1 MTTLQKPD
9 GTITAD
15 MIETLTVTLE
25 QLIPQDS
32 NQDDRD
38 YHRTIRSLVEQPID
52 TPDDKDFTQ
61 DESARWSKGL
71 NSGKRQAQTELPMKY
86 NS

>member
-9 GTITAD
+9 GSITAD
-15 MIETLTVTLE
+15 MTETLTVTLE

-38 YHRTIRSLVEQPID
+38 YHRAIRSLAEQPIH
-52 TPDDKDFTQ
+52 T
-61 DESARWSKGL
+61 
-71 NSGKRQAQTELPMKY
+71 
-86 NS
+86 